1 MTAPSDLARP
11 QPLGADSGDGRVAPG
26 RPLDRPGWLTAKRA
40 SGVALTVLVLVAAY
54 IAVHLHRRGHTTG
67 DDFALY
73 LRQARSLFEG
83 NMAQVITD
91 NRLLWQHS
99 VAVTPQMYPWGF
111 AVLLSPFVR
120 VFGLDF
126 GRLKLVEVACLC
138 VWLVLF
144 HGIARRRA
152 GRVVA
157 IAVTAVF
164 ATAPTYLAQTDQ
176 LLTEFPHMVAIAVVI
191 WWLDRV
197 MLRHRLTDAPTG
209 DLVILALLVV
219 AAYNVRRESIVLV
232 AVVAV
237 AQLVDVLGLRSRAR
251 QRGRPSPWRRGA
263 NPVALVPWRRLAI
276 PYLTFAGAAAIA
288 QFLLPSTLLPDN
300 GNSRRFILTR
310 LFGLTDQVK
319 SSDRPN
325 YPKHVLLQLGLNE
338 RPVYGLIVIGL
349 AVAGIVVACAKSPRL
364 NIPLATLTVATMAII
379 GTHFRM
385 VARYYFQVTPL
396 VVLFFTLLL
405 VTAATELVTLV
416 RNRPRW
422 LGPTVLGI
430 AVLPL
435 VWLTVIHAR
444 AIPARLDSARRFND
458 SGAVQS
464 GPTNPRVERAFEI
477 IDEYTRPDDIIV
489 YYRARTLTLY
499 TDRRALQLSPSAIST
514 MTDIA
519 DYYLQNRISNYS
531 QPMATD
537 GELEALGYE
546 VVHTD
551 PEWRLWRIPHD

>member
-1 MTAPSDLARP
+1 MTAPTDLARP
-11 QPLGADSGDGRVAPG
+11 QPLGADFGDGRVAPG

-40 SGVALTVLVLVAAY
+40 SAIALTVLVLVAAY
-54 IAVHLHRRGHTTG
+54 VAVHLHRRGHTTG

-83 NMAQVITD
+83 NVAQVITD

-144 HGIARRRA
+144 HGIVRRRA

-157 IAVTAVF
+157 IAITAVF

-232 AVVAV
+232 AVIAV
-237 AQLVDVLGLRSRAR
+237 AQLVDVLGLRSRALE
-251 QRGRPSPWRRGA
+251 RGRPSPWRRGV
-263 NPVALVPWRRLAI
+263 NPLALIPWRRLAI
-276 PYLTFAGAAAIA
+276 PYLTFVVGAAIA

-310 LFGLTDQVK
+310 LFSLTDQVK

-325 YPKHVLLQLGLNE
+325 YPKHVLLQLGLNA